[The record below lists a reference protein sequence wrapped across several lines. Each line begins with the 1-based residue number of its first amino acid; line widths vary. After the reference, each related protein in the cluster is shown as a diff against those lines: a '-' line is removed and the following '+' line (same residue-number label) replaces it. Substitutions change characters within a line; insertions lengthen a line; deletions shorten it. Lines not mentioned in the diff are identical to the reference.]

1 MLCSLFGEAGVRF
14 GESEARRRREP
25 MPVAHINGTELFYL
39 EVGEGLPCLVTHGG
53 LGGDHSALHP
63 WLDPLGDVLHLVY
76 YDHRGNGRSGRPPAA
91 TITFEQLCAD
101 ADALR
106 EHLGYEEIAVLG
118 HSYGGFIALE
128 YALRY
133 PESLRRLILLGT
145 SPAFD
150 HGEEV
155 EANARRKGATPEQ
168 LEALEAT
175 PQDDAEAWRQWKV
188 LESLY
193 FRDYDEQLAERVM
206 GKTVV
211 SNYAGDAGDAI
222 LEEWSLTPRLGEISA
237 PTLIL
242 VGRDDF
248 VCPPSRAQIMHEG
261 IANSELVVFE
271 KSGHF
276 AYAEDPDAF
285 FEAVRSWLQQT

>member
-1 MLCSLFGEAGVRF
+1 
-14 GESEARRRREP
+14 
-25 MPVAHINGTELFYL
+25 MPVAHLNGTELFYV
-39 EVGEGLPCLVTHGG
+39 EVGEGLPCLVMHGG

-63 WLDPLGDVLHLVY
+63 WLDPLGDALRLVY
-76 YDHRGNGRSGRPPAA
+76 YDHRGNGRSGRPPAE

-106 EHLGYEEIAVLG
+106 EHLGFEKVAVLG
-118 HSYGGFIALE
+118 HSFGGFVALE

-133 PESLRRLILLGT
+133 PERLSRLILLGT
-145 SPAFD
+145 SSAFD

-168 LEALEAT
+168 LEALEAS
-175 PQDDAEAWRQWKV
+175 PEDDAEAWRLWKV
-188 LESLY
+188 IEPLY
-193 FRDYDEQLAERVM
+193 YRVYDADLAERVM

-211 SNYAGDAGDAI
+211 SNYAGEVGDAI
-222 LEEWSLTPRLGEISA
+222 LEGWDLTPRLGEISA

-248 VCPPSRAQIMHEG
+248 VCPPSRAQIMHER
-261 IANSELVVFE
+261 IPDSELVVFE
-271 KSGHF
+271 ESGHF
-276 AYAEDPDAF
+276 AHVEEPRAF
-285 FEAVRSWLQQT
+285 FEAVRGWLERT